1 MRSLLCSQIKDGGK
15 TQRDLVECSDLAA
28 LVQNQEQTA
37 EDISCKMDFFHSVIH
52 PTHRTTLLPH
62 KEMSTC
68 SFAVQRCAAQRWWFS
83 VTNMSQTQ
91 YRQYPSRDIHLP
103 GEPINWYLEI
113 CRLITNVYARM
124 IAAHSNLEGWLLQL
138 KPYITGGRLQ
148 AVFHFEH
155 GHRGAHLD
163 RVTL

>member
-1 MRSLLCSQIKDGGK
+1 VILPLWSKIRSRLPRTFPARWTSSIRLFIPPTGLPCCPTKKCQHVALLFSGVQHNGGGSLLLICPRPNTGN
-15 TQRDLVECSDLAA
+15 TP
-28 LVQNQEQTA
+28 QETY
-37 EDISCKMDFFHSVIH
+37 IF
-52 PTHRTTLLPH
+52 
-62 KEMSTC
+62 
-68 SFAVQRCAAQRWWFS
+68 
-83 VTNMSQTQ
+83 
-91 YRQYPSRDIHLP
+91 P